1 MQYLNKKKNMF
12 GEKVGPGAP
21 GMQDNRF
28 TLDQMNLDRKDQGN
42 DNYDPFYKVNVRRM
56 LFS

>member
-1 MQYLNKKKNMF
+1 MF